1 MGSGDQSRGELLLV
15 DGGSNTEHGPK
26 RAVVNQSVSG
36 QPRNHWFGGCYTCTL
51 TTIHP
56 VVVIIKLGMD
66 LQIKEDKEENVKYGT
81 NFNSFIKVI
90 ITFTPFNSCSK
101 AVFFSG
107 TPGMIIDISNR

>member
-1 MGSGDQSRGELLLV
+1 MTCVLYPLYCMGSGDQSRGELLLV

-36 QPRNHWFGGCYTCTL
+36 QPRNHWFTSVD
-51 TTIHP
+51 TTHP

-90 ITFTPFNSCSK
+90 Y
-101 AVFFSG
+101 
-107 TPGMIIDISNR
+107 